1 MAVDFE
7 TGSNQCATTADA
19 AALDALTNL
28 SVAVW
33 YKPESVAGTYWL
45 CYKQVGWVFGAN
57 GDDIYFRQYY
67 SGDDG
72 NWTKTNVLAAGTIV
86 HMGVSYNRGGG
97 TTIDPK
103 LYVNGVSQTVAE
115 SGTPT
120 GTVTADNGIF
130 VVGGDDG
137 TNCADGLLEDLR
149 VYNRILTDQEFAILA
164 AGYRGPL
171 GGEVAWYRMDG
182 AQATAHF
189 DGATLTANTNYLTDS
204 SGNGNHANPKAN
216 PVGAAS
222 AFPRLGLFID

>member
-19 AALDALTNL
+19 VALDALANL
-28 SVAVW
+28 SVTVW
-33 YKPESVAGTYWL
+33 YKPESVAGNYRL
-45 CYKQVGWVFGAN
+45 CYKQVGWILGLN
-57 GDDIYFRQYY
+57 GDDFYFLQYY

-72 NWTKTNVLAAGTIV
+72 TWYKENACPAGSKY
-86 HMGVSYNRGGG
+86 HLGVSYNRGGG
-97 TTIDPK
+97 ATVDAK
-103 LYVNGVSQTVAE
+103 LYINGVSQTVAE
-115 SGTPT
+115 ATPT
-120 GTVTADNGIF
+120 GTVAADSGIF